1 MCLLP
6 TFSTLLSSFLC
17 KNNLEIFISALFLYL
32 VSNILFFKHFS
43 FDPLRINNRK
53 ATSIRDNEK
62 RKEKQGT
69 KYRRS
74 ILSSLWKFY
83 FCFIK
88 QHFFFSCKYI
98 KKRVIKERKKIVEF
112 PNSITFT

>member
-1 MCLLP
+1 MSDLFIFVANKKCACFP
-6 TFSTLLSSFLC
+6 HFPLSFRRFLC
-17 KNNLEIFISALFLYL
+17 KNNLEIFISALFSYL

-62 RKEKQGT
+62 EK
-69 KYRRS
+69 KNKAPNIEEAY
-74 ILSSLWKFY
+74 LSSLWKFY

-88 QHFFFSCKYI
+88 QHFFSHVNI
-98 KKRVIKERKKIVEF
+98 
-112 PNSITFT
+112 